1 MKKIF
6 TLFAMSLVVNGAMA
20 YTPTSLT
27 AARVNT
33 AMHAATD
40 EDIVVGEDNYSPNG
54 DSFSWDVNL
63 DFKTQRLTAVV
74 DLTNCTDENE
84 NVLSIGTDIYNYF
97 GAVANGGTVHC
108 YYTPSTKELL
118 MTYVSTNSTLGVY
131 KYSKT
136 LKNIEGEVTFDLS
149 YQYGLRVN
157 GEVALDGSPFV
168 NLYTFNS
175 FKMGSAEGNTR
186 SHATYKQARVVKASF
201 VSTSEDFSD
210 KAKLLFKGAY
220 SRFDNNNVKLVRT
233 DFDKYDI
240 ELQGESAGLSTS
252 EGKIATFV
260 LKDVPSQYMENGN
273 AYTRFSLAEGKAEGK
288 AEVKDLGSY
297 GEALG
302 LKEGEEVSVTNIYG
316 YIWNGA
322 VYLECTL
329 KIGDET
335 LAYTFSPDAAVATT
349 FTQPLTTT
357 LSGETGEY
365 ESKTLTVND
374 YTDGFLDLALAGIQF
389 STTGTMDMGTLT
401 LKEVPYTKDG
411 SDYVFDASGLTA
423 TLENTPTAGIKNW
436 TDVSVK
442 GKISGEQIYL
452 EIGGKAAG
460 MDVSLVYGAPIAE
473 AVEYTDKMTIENN
486 GNTEELTDQK
496 LYVRNDG
503 DGNYVISLCNI
514 DGQEKLSFKA
524 TGTTDES
531 GKTTYEASEVATP
544 MSGSTWSGYD
554 AYISI
559 MDAYSKDDKFYGL
572 FYVDFGGYG
581 ASYPDYAYYVTFGEE
596 ITDGVTGATTS
607 TTSVP
612 VAIYNASGVHLNK
625 LQKGLNIV
633 RKSDGKIVKMMK

>member
-27 AARVNT
+27 DARVNT
-33 AMHAATD
+33 SMLAATD
-40 EDIVVGEDNYSPNG
+40 EDVVVGEDNYSPNG
-54 DSFSWDVNL
+54 GSFSWDVNL
-63 DFKTQRLTAVV
+63 NFKTQKLTAVV

-84 NVLSIGTDIYNYF
+84 NVLSIGTDINNYF

-186 SHATYKQARVVKASF
+186 SHATYKQARVVKTSF
-201 VSTSEDFSD
+201 VSTNEDFSD
-210 KAKLLFKGAY
+210 KAKLLFKSAY
-220 SRFDNNNVKLVRT
+220 SRFDNNSVKLVRT

-240 ELQGESAGLSTS
+240 ELLGESAGLSTS

-273 AYTRFSLAEGKAEGK
+273 AYTRFSLAEGKAE
-288 AEVKDLGSY
+288 VKDLGSY
-297 GEALG
+297 GETLG
-302 LKEGEEVSVTNIYG
+302 LREGDEVTVTNIYG

-329 KIGDET
+329 AIGDET
-335 LAYTFSPDAAVATT
+335 LSYTFSPDEAVETT

-389 STTGTMDMGTLT
+389 NTTGTMDMGTLT

-411 SDYVFDASGLTA
+411 SDYVFDASELTA

-436 TDVSVK
+436 TDVTIN
-442 GKISGEQIYL
+442 GRISGEQVYL
-452 EIGGKAAG
+452 EIGGKTAG
-460 MDVSLVYGAPIAE
+460 MDASLVYGAPIAE
-473 AVEYTDKMTIENN
+473 AVEFTDKMTIENN

-514 DGQEKLSFKA
+514 GGQEKLSFNA
-524 TGTTDES
+524 TGATDEN

-559 MDAYSKDDKFYGL
+559 LDAYSKDDKFYGL

-596 ITDGVTGATTS
+596 ITDGITGTTTS
-607 TTSVP
+607 TTSAP
-612 VAIYNASGVHLNK
+612 VVIYNASGVCLNK
-625 LQKGLNIV
+625 LQNGLNIV
-633 RKSDGKIVKMMK
+633 RKSDGKIVKIMK